1 MNIYVRRAK
10 NAQKETIPML
20 LDIEHFYGENQGSL
34 GPLLST
40 LLLLCVPPLIYMY
53 FGLWNIIP
61 IPIFVI
67 LAIFYA
73 IRVVMIIPGREAYR
87 LESYR
92 KSLYEDYQEAASLVN
107 IRTIHSG
114 TGTLQDGLVEYT
126 NGFIAYYVIA
136 YNGTIPN
143 DDQHARAVKRL
154 IETMAGKHMFDIHV
168 LNDTQTSNLYAYY
181 KKVSNFSKNEAATN
195 FIKILDYCMKQT
207 KERSMV
213 QGILFVIKGRRSD
226 WKEIRIS
233 IQNALN
239 SRDAKSYNSIK
250 LLTTDEE
257 ISAIINRDADTIVNI
272 QDLLRKKYKTGEY
285 GESKVLKFDVKESDS
300 IQLGTEP
307 TQNILPQTARNSFHV
322 RYEDTKED
330 EVVLEEV

>member
-1 MNIYVRRAK
+1 MNIFVRRAQQ
-10 NAQKETIPML
+10 AQKETIPML

-34 GPLLST
+34 TPLITT
-40 LLLLCVPPLIYMY
+40 LLLIGLPPLLYMY
-53 FGLWNIIP
+53 FALWHFIP
-61 IPIFVI
+61 LP
-67 LAIFYA
+67 LAIFIEVIYS
-73 IRVVMIIPGREAYR
+73 IRVLLIVPGRENYR

-107 IRTIHSG
+107 VRTIHSG
-114 TGTLQDGLVEYT
+114 TNSLQDGLVEYT
-126 NGFIAYYVIA
+126 NGTVAYYVIA
-136 YNGTIPN
+136 YNGTIQN
-143 DDQHARAVKRL
+143 DDQHTRAVKRL
-154 IETMAGKHMFDIHV
+154 IETMVGKHPFDIHV
-168 LNDTQTSNLYAYY
+168 INDTQTSNLYDYY
-181 KKVSNFSKNEAATN
+181 KKVSNFAKNEAATN

-213 QGILFVIKGRRSD
+213 QGILFVVKGRRSD

-239 SRDAKSYNSIK
+239 SRDAKAYKVIK

-257 ISAIINRDADTIVNI
+257 ISAMINRNADTVVNI

-285 GESKVLKFDVKESDS
+285 GESKVLKFDTKKTDT

-307 TQNILPQTARNSFHV
+307 TADILPKTSKKSFHIS
-322 RYEDTKED
+322 YEDTKED
-330 EVVLEEV
+330 EIVLEEV